1 MKPTLS
7 PERHRGARWR
17 DWALQNVGRPL
28 IARLQR
34 LFGRPTGLA
43 GALAG
48 WVMAHRSSNR
58 RRNAW
63 VVSLLDVRSRDRV
76 LEVGFGPGLAI
87 QYLSRLAHE
96 GVVCGIDHSPVMLRQ
111 ARRRNAAAVR
121 SGGVDLRLAS
131 AERLPTFDEPFDK
144 IVSVN
149 AIGFW
154 DAPVKRLTE
163 LRRLLRPGGK
173 IAIAVQPRSPR
184 ASDATSRRR
193 GAEIAAQLAAA
204 GFSQIRQ
211 ETLALRPAVVC
222 LIAVNEV
229 AGSPAQR
236 DLA

>member
-1 MKPTLS
+1 MGPTVNDES
-7 PERHRGARWR
+7 HRDARR
-17 DWALQNVGRPL
+17 RNWASHTVGRAL

-34 LFGRPTGLA
+34 QFGRPRGLA

-63 VVSLLDVRSRDRV
+63 VVSLLDVRSRDRL

-87 QYLSRLAHE
+87 QHLSQLARE
-96 GVVCGIDHSPVMLRQ
+96 GVVCGIDHSQVMLRQ

-131 AERLPTFDEPFDK
+131 VEHLPTFDEPFDK
-144 IVSVN
+144 IVGVN
-149 AIGFW
+149 VIGLW
-154 DAPVKRLTE
+154 DKPVERLAQ

-173 IAIAVQPRSPR
+173 IAIAVQPRSPG
-184 ASDATSRRR
+184 ASDETSGRR
-193 GAEIAAQLAAA
+193 GADIATQLAAA

-222 LIAVNEV
+222 LLAVNEV
-229 AGSPAQR
+229 AN
-236 DLA
+236 